1 MGDTKKRCMIFELC
15 SCVARGR
22 EDRVKIGVY
31 GKITTELGRGSR
43 SKALTKRLLL
53 SCINRDFKTDKVD
66 GGG

>member
-1 MGDTKKRCMIFELC
+1 MIFELC

-43 SKALTKRLLL
+43 CKALTKRLLL
-53 SCINRDFKTDKVD
+53 LFINRSFKRDKRDKVEV
-66 GGG
+66 GG